1 MSLDS
6 KIWRM
11 GLLFSSRYSLDIM
24 SSQNSSYSLR
34 ISLSPLFLV
43 REPEKDETTEIGLPN
58 PGFGLMRVANTPLLA
73 TRIRERD
80 FCRSQAIFGKY
91 GFLAPIPPY
100 AGCQIP
106 GWQPADT
113 ATGNL
118 LSARIG
124 GNYFRE
130 PRFSRSCSLTRLQPL
145 QKKKSSREYPLE

>member
-1 MSLDS
+1 MSC
-6 KIWRM
+6 IWYGEGGR
-11 GLLFSSRYSLDIM
+11 
-24 SSQNSSYSLR
+24 
-34 ISLSPLFLV
+34 
-43 REPEKDETTEIGLPN
+43 PETAHIGEGGETTEIGLPN

-118 LSARIG
+118 Q
-124 GNYFRE
+124 YFR
-130 PRFSRSCSLTRLQPL
+130 RGLGGIIFGSLAFLVVVA
-145 QKKKSSREYPLE
+145 